1 MSVLASRQSGRQNA
15 VCNMSGMP
23 EPGNGA
29 EETARKKPSWMM
41 KQHRAVT
48 QSSADERSLL
58 TYQIND
64 WVLVFPSI
72 VATL

>member
-1 MSVLASRQSGRQNA
+1 
-15 VCNMSGMP
+15 MSGMP
-23 EPGNGA
+23 EPGNGE
-29 EETARKKPSWMM
+29 EETARKKPSRMT
-41 KQHRAVT
+41 KQRRAVT

-64 WVLVFPSI
+64 WVLVFPFT